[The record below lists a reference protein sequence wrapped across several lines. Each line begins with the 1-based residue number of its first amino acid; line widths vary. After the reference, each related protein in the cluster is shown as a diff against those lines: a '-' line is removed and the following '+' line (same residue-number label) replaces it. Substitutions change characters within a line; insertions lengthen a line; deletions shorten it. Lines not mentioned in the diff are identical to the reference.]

1 MPEAA
6 KLRALPRKPRPA
18 TAAKVGAGIA
28 RRAPTG
34 SRSHEPAETT
44 REAAPSGSGF
54 VAALAVVGGLIAA
67 IAATSSAASAADAP
81 KVVTSIRPVE
91 SLVSAVMQGVGE
103 PYLIVKGAASPHTAA
118 LKPSDATALSQAQAI
133 FWIGPQLEN
142 FLVKPIDSLGA
153 DAKVVALWDAAGV
166 EKLEAREGAMFE
178 PEDEHEGHA
187 EHGAHAENEGPKAHE
202 DHAADAHDDHEG
214 DGHAPAHGA
223 FNEHVWLDPENA
235 IAMTRAIAATL
246 ESVDPANAETYRENA
261 AAYSARLEKLEEDVR
276 AELSTGERKPFVVFH
291 DAYQYFE
298 DRFDVA
304 AAGSITVSPDRAPGA
319 ARLREIKDK
328 LESLGASCVFT
339 EPEFEPSVVAT
350 VTEGTSAKTGVLD
363 PLGADLPE
371 GPDLYPTLI
380 KNIAK
385 GLKDCFTS

>member
-6 KLRALPRKPRPA
+6 KLRPLPRKPRADA
-18 TAAKVGAGIA
+18 TSKVGAGKPV
-28 RRAPTG
+28 RLRAG
-34 SRSHEPAETT
+34 SRPHRAAEKT

-54 VAALAVVGGLIAA
+54 LAALAVVGGLIAA
-67 IAATSSAASAADAP
+67 ISATSSSASAADAP
-81 KVVTSIRPVE
+81 TVVTSIKPVE

-118 LKPSDATALSQAQAI
+118 LKPSDATALSEAKAI

-153 DAKVVALWDAAGV
+153 NARVVALWDAKGV

-178 PEDEHEGHA
+178 AEDEHEGHGNH
-187 EHGAHAENEGPKAHE
+187 EAHAEGEDGHE

-214 DGHAPAHGA
+214 DGHAHGA

-235 IAMTRAIAATL
+235 IAMTKAIAATL
-246 ESVDPANAETYRENA
+246 ESVDPANAGTYRENA
-261 AAYSARLEKLEEDVR
+261 AAYAARLETLEKDVR
-276 AELSTGERKPFVVFH
+276 AELAGTDRKPFVVFH

-298 DRFDVA
+298 TRFDVP
-304 AAGSITVSPDRAPGA
+304 AAGSITINPDRAPGA

-350 VTEGTSAKTGVLD
+350 VTEGTSAKTGILD

-380 KNIAK
+380 KNITK
-385 GLKDCFTS
+385 GLKDCFAS